1 MSMER
6 EKHLS
11 KFIFKKMLILIT
23 GVILAQVGAMS
34 ARYIK
39 GERTASV
46 TVLAWQT
53 VIDIE
58 KYKEVST
65 SDWVLPDDAELIT
78 TRIETKEYKKVLEYY
93 KKEYI
98 EERTG
103 PYGITTSELQDVPV
117 YKWLKIEAP
126 KYYYKQMQW
135 VHERVAMKEGTGHK
149 LQWAAPGLADDEREG
164 SRETHYYVELDI
176 DGETNEYNVDEGLFS
191 QLNKGDQIK
200 CTIDGSTVVKAV
212 KYK

>member
-126 KYYYKQMQW
+126 KYYYKQM
-135 VHERVAMKEGTGHK
+135 
-149 LQWAAPGLADDEREG
+149 
-164 SRETHYYVELDI
+164 
-176 DGETNEYNVDEGLFS
+176 
-191 QLNKGDQIK
+191 
-200 CTIDGSTVVKAV
+200 
-212 KYK
+212 